1 MCRRRDPPPARGK
14 RLDKQAQRRA
24 DKPPHGGCHRLDH
37 RDEQPPDRVVIGKK
51 AAKCAD
57 QRKAAHPPVPR
68 DKKEHA
74 HQHCGDGEKQKIAE
88 RGKKEPEKI
97 APAAGRAHVDEK
109 QHTRKAHC
117 VIEHAE
123 QHAEQNGGGKARR
136 LCLHRNFHYFARRAN
151 SPFFSPGMAA

>member
-1 MCRRRDPPPARGK
+1 M
-14 RLDKQAQRRA
+14 
-24 DKPPHGGCHRLDH
+24 
-37 RDEQPPDRVVIGKK
+37 VIGKK

-117 VIEHAE
+117 VIEHAK